1 MLLLPPLR
9 VGETEDQVMSSDH
22 TWYLQWHIYLH
33 LCPQRLAEEP
43 REASCVNFCGPV
55 CASSCVQV
63 LTCAEALT
71 TSGVISEAPSTLI
84 FEKGSLIGLG
94 LAEQASMVSQRERD

>member
-1 MLLLPPLR
+1 M
-9 VGETEDQVMSSDH
+9 
-22 TWYLQWHIYLH
+22 
-33 LCPQRLAEEP
+33 
-43 REASCVNFCGPV
+43 NFCEPV

-94 LAEQASMVSQRERD
+94 LAEQASMVSQRERLIPLSPSLQRWVCKCVPPYLAS